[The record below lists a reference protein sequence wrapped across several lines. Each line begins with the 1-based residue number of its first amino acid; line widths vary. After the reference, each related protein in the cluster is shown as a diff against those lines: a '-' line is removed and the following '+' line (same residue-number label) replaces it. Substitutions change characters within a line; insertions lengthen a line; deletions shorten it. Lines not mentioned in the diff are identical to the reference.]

1 MMTSFLVVF
10 FFKQK
15 TEYEMRISDW
25 SSDVCSSDLKRVMEN
40 GEWTLFSP
48 SDAPDLHDKY
58 GRDFETAY
66 LGYEEKVAR
75 GEMPLFKKIPATS
88 LWRKMLSMLFETGH
102 PWITFKEIGRAHV

>member
-1 MMTSFLVVF
+1 MNTANW
-10 FFKQK
+10 
-15 TEYEMRISDW
+15 IP
-25 SSDVCSSDLKRVMEN
+25 DLFMKRVMEN

-88 LWRKMLSMLFETGH
+88 IWRKMLSMRSEERRVG
-102 PWITFKEIGRAHV
+102 KECVSTCRSGWSSYH

>member
-1 MMTSFLVVF
+1 MNTANW
-10 FFKQK
+10 
-15 TEYEMRISDW
+15 IP
-25 SSDVCSSDLKRVMEN
+25 DLFMKRVMEN

-75 GEMPLFKKIPATS
+75 GEMPLFKKIAATS
-88 LWRKMLSMLFETGH
+88 LWRKMLSMLFETGRSDESRVG
-102 PWITFKEIGRAHV
+102 KECVCTCRSRWSPEH